1 MFLIIVFA
9 SEKEKLLELE
19 EKIASVVKKRG
30 IQIDS
35 MNAKAEQIGVL
46 TQTVVTSGKV
56 ARIPLH
62 RHRWKLPL
70 LKPVDESTL
79 RRLRKDLTDYEVQ
92 EISLET

>member
-9 SEKEKLLELE
+9 SENDKLLEFE
-19 EKIASVVKKRG
+19 EKIASVIKKRG
-30 IQIDS
+30 LQIDS
-35 MNAKAEQIGVL
+35 MNAETEQIGVL
-46 TQTVVTSGKV
+46 THTVVTGGRVS
-56 ARIPLH
+56 RIPLQ

-92 EISLET
+92 EISTAS

>member
-9 SEKEKLLELE
+9 SEKDKLLELE

-30 IQIDS
+30 VQIDS
-35 MNAKAEQIGVL
+35 MNAETEQIGVL
-46 TQTVVTSGKV
+46 THTVVTGGRV
-56 ARIPLH
+56 TRIPLQ
-62 RHRWKLPL
+62 RQKWKLPL

-92 EISLET
+92 EISLTP